1 MRTLL
6 MASLPPG
13 TGSTLTEPPA
23 ATAPENTLKPMSA
36 TRSDTVTSSMP

>member
-6 MASLPPG
+6 TLSLPPG
-13 TGSTLTEPPA
+13 TVMHLTEPPA

-36 TRSDTVTSSMP
+36 TMSLTLTSSMP